1 MLNSDGEEI
10 DLKQTFEDDDDL
22 IPQPVS
28 DADDMEEV
36 VDESDFD
43 EGFSINEGE
52 DGDDDYGDFGD
63 DEEDEDLSF
72 DDDDSLI

>member
-52 DGDDDYGDFGD
+52 DSDDDYGDFGD